1 MAFRRLAIATNNGNG
16 HDPDKAHQSGEEDDE
31 NEFLSHVLPPFSLR
45 PKSNANSHLSNEFSN
60 PCATQ

>member
-1 MAFRRLAIATNNGNG
+1 MAFRGSATPTDNGNS

-45 PKSNANSHLSNEFSN
+45 PKAVLIH
-60 PCATQ
+60 TQ